1 MTLVPLRF
9 RKTFAAIFM
18 AIGLFVMACGTDAMA
33 TPIPARAAQCPVPG
47 NRTLPNVNYYHL
59 TNTLQPPMAG
69 ALTVPGSEI
78 TWDGS
83 GWQLTSNLF
92 VPAGT
97 MHLANELNW
106 VGPHLGSIPFPAKA
120 G

>member
-1 MTLVPLRF
+1 MSSPWE
-9 RKTFAAIFM
+9 
-18 AIGLFVMACGTDAMA
+18 
-33 TPIPARAAQCPVPG
+33 Q
-47 NRTLPNVNYYHL
+47 NLPNVNYYHL
-59 TNTLQPPMAG
+59 TNTLPPPMAG

-92 VPAGT
+92 VPAGA